1 VICTKL
7 FRIRSYLPCF
17 SVGPVLVQ
25 GRQAFSQ
32 TLGEGGQDKGN
43 TFQGAIMIAKNEKDR
58 FRSKIT
64 GNVYEV
70 KKIADPMIVLEI
82 LNGKSQV
89 LTELNNIALFYEK
102 EPKKDD
108 DQD

>member
-1 VICTKL
+1 
-7 FRIRSYLPCF
+7 
-17 SVGPVLVQ
+17 
-25 GRQAFSQ
+25 
-32 TLGEGGQDKGN
+32 
-43 TFQGAIMIAKNEKDR
+43 MIAKNEKDR

-70 KKIADPMIVLEI
+70 KKIADPMIVLET

-102 EPKKDD
+102 EPKMDD